1 MQGQKSAQVVFIQI
15 QNIAKLRTLLNDLV
29 LGIFFAFGMLFSLD
43 IKNAYQSL
51 VIIVMQN

>member
-1 MQGQKSAQVVFIQI
+1 MKGQMSALVVFIQI
-15 QNIAKLRTLLNDLV
+15 QNIADLKTWFLLYSFA
-29 LGIFFAFGMLFSLD
+29 LGKLFSLD

>member
-1 MQGQKSAQVVFIQI
+1 MQGQKSVQVFFIQI
-15 QNIAKLRTLLNDLV
+15 QNSAKLKTLLNDLV
-29 LGIFFAFGMLFSLD
+29 LGKLFSLD

>member
-15 QNIAKLRTLLNDLV
+15 QNIAKLRMLNDLV
-29 LGIFFAFGMLFSLD
+29 LGISFAFGILFSLD

-51 VIIVMQN
+51 AIIVMQN